1 MRGEIF
7 VVSALKNDGCEPRLG
22 LAVAKRIVPHAV
34 DRNYFKR
41 QIRAVYHP
49 ASSRLCGF
57 DIVVRLRSAY
67 PKTAARGAREELAG
81 LFRAVERCR
90 ES

>member
-1 MRGEIF
+1 MRGERF
-7 VVSALKNDGCEPRLG
+7 VVSAIRNGGEQARLG
-22 LAVAKRIVPHAV
+22 LAVGKRIVPNAV

-49 ASSRLCGF
+49 ASSRLSGF

-67 PKTAARGAREELAG
+67 PKSVARSAREELAG
-81 LFRAVERCR
+81 LFSAVERCR